1 MTSRERV
8 LQAFEHKES
17 DRVPLDFA
25 GHRSSGIAA
34 LAYAKLQ
41 ETLGLARGNVRVYDP
56 IQQLTI
62 VDEDLRNLLNVDTL
76 EMGRGFALSDRD

>member
-41 ETLGLARGNVRVYDP
+41 ETLGLARGTSGCMT
-56 IQQLTI
+56 QSSS
-62 VDEDLRNLLNVDTL
+62 LRSWMRT
-76 EMGRGFALSDRD
+76 